1 MSVVVYGVDTS
12 CSGHVAWCNCGWR
25 SMLEDDVECAV
36 EAMVLHRTRDH
47 AEGRG
52 RVERQLGL
60 GTKHPR
66 LEAIDEPKRPTSDRQ
81 KRKQKVSQAA
91 IECGERIR
99 HLAREMEA
107 GRL

>member
-1 MSVVVYGVDTS
+1 MTAVVYGVDTS

-25 SMLEDDVECAV
+25 SMLENDVEHAV

-47 AEGRG
+47 AEGRA

-60 GTKHPR
+60 GSKHPR
-66 LEAIDEPKRPTSDRQ
+66 LEAVEETPKPKRER
-81 KRKQKVSQAA
+81 RVSAEA
-91 IECGERIR
+91 IACGERIR